1 MNKKKTSLIVLVLLA
16 CSFLSLKK
24 VENFAFYED
33 YFVPNGWPKPVYN
46 FKENKLT
53 KEGFELGRKLFY
65 DPILS
70 RDSTISCSS
79 CHLQYTGF
87 AHTDHALSHG
97 IEGRIG
103 TRNAPSLVNLAWTKS
118 FHWDGGVLSLE
129 SQPINP
135 ITNSQ
140 EMDNTLLNVLE
151 KLNHSK
157 KYKSLFNTAFGDST
171 VTTKKLLQAIAQF
184 TVSLQTYNSKYDK
197 VMRHEKDIYF
207 TEQEVNGHQLFKRN
221 CESCHREPLLT
232 NGNFADNGL
241 PIDPDYKDFGRVK
254 ITQNTKDSFNFRVPT
269 LRNIEFTYPYMHDGR
284 YMKLREV
291 INFYTDGKIKR
302 KTLAKEL
309 QKPIVLNENEK
320 KDLIAFL
327 LTLTDKEFLFN
338 PKFSFPKE

>member
-1 MNKKKTSLIVLVLLA
+1 MKRNKLSLVVLLLLA

-24 VENFAFYED
+24 VENFVFYED
-33 YFVPNGWPKPVYN
+33 IIVPKGWPKPVYD
-46 FKENKLT
+46 FKKNKIT
-53 KEGFELGRKLFY
+53 KEGFTLGRQLFY

-103 TRNAPSLVNLAWTKS
+103 ARNAMPLMNLAWTKL
-118 FHWDGGVLSLE
+118 FHWDGGVQNLE
-129 SQPINP
+129 AQPINP

-140 EMDNTLLNVLE
+140 EMDNTLLDVLK
-151 KLNHSK
+151 KLNHSH
-157 KYKSLFNTAFGDST
+157 KYKKMFYNTFGDSI

-197 VMRHEKDIYF
+197 IMRHEKDIFF
-207 TEQEVNGHQLFKRN
+207 TNQEENGHQLFERN
-221 CESCHREPLLT
+221 CESCHKEPLLT
-232 NGNFADNGL
+232 NNNFVDNGL
-241 PIDPDYKDFGRVK
+241 PLDKDYNDYGRLK
-254 ITQNTKDSFNFRVPT
+254 ITQNPRDSFNFRVPT

-284 YMKLREV
+284 FMKLRDV

-302 KTLAKEL
+302 KTLAREL
-309 QKPIVLNENEK
+309 QKPIVLSENEK

-338 PKFSFPKE
+338 PKYSYPKE

>member
-1 MNKKKTSLIVLVLLA
+1 MKRNSLFNIILLLL
-16 CSFLSLKK
+16 SFFFFSWKNLEESS
-24 VENFAFYED
+24 EYISFN
-33 YFVPNGWPKPVYN
+33 VPKGWPKPVYD
-46 FKENKLT
+46 FKKNQLT
-53 KEGFELGRKLFY
+53 SEGFELGRALFY

-97 IEGRIG
+97 IDGRIG
-103 TRNAPSLVNLAWTKS
+103 TRNAPTLVNLAWTKVFNS
-118 FHWDGGVLSLE
+118 DGGVLSL
-129 SQPINP
+129 SAQPINP

-140 EMDNTLLNVLE
+140 EMDNTLVNVLD
-151 KLNHSK
+151 KLNQSK
-157 KYKSLFNTAFGDST
+157 KYKSLFNKAFGDSL

-197 VMRHEKDIYF
+197 VMRHEKDIFF
-207 TEQEVNGHQLFKRN
+207 TDQEENGHHLFKRN
-221 CESCHREPLLT
+221 CESCHKEPLLT
-232 NGNFADNGL
+232 NDNFADNGL
-241 PIDPDYKDFGRVK
+241 PMDKDYKDYGRVN
-254 ITQNTKDSFNFRVPT
+254 ITQNPKDSFNFKVPT

-284 YMKLREV
+284 FMKLREV

-309 QKPIVLNENEK
+309 QKPIILNENEK

-327 LTLTDKEFLFN
+327 KTLTDKEFLFN

>member
-1 MNKKKTSLIVLVLLA
+1 MKKKKLSLIVIVLLA

-33 YFVPNGWPKPVYN
+33 FFVPKGWPKPVYN
-46 FKENKLT
+46 FKGNKPT

-79 CHLQYTGF
+79 CHSQYTGF

-103 TRNAPSLVNLAWTKS
+103 TRNAPSLVNLAWTKV
-118 FHWDGGVLSLE
+118 FHWDGGVLSLDA
-129 SQPINP
+129 QPINP

-140 EMDNTLLNVLE
+140 EMDNTLVNVLE
-151 KLNHSK
+151 KLNQSK
-157 KYKSLFNTAFGDST
+157 KYKSLFNNVFGDSL
-171 VTTKKLLQAIAQF
+171 VTTKKLLKAIAQF

-197 VMRHEKDIYF
+197 VTRHEKDIFF
-207 TEQEVNGHQLFKRN
+207 TVQEENGHQLFKRN
-221 CESCHREPLLT
+221 CESCHKEPLLT
-232 NGNFADNGL
+232 NDNFADNGL
-241 PIDPDYKDFGRVK
+241 PIDKDYKDYGRVK
-254 ITQNTKDSFNFRVPT
+254 ITQNPKDSFNFRVPT

-284 YMKLREV
+284 FMKLREV
-291 INFYTDGKIKR
+291 LDFYTNGQVRR
-302 KTLAKEL
+302 KTVAKEFHMPL
-309 QKPIVLNENEK
+309 VLSDNDK
-320 KDLIAFL
+320 KDIISFL
-327 LTLTDKEFLFN
+327 KTLTDKEFLFN

>member
-1 MNKKKTSLIVLVLLA
+1 MNKNSLLVVILMLLSFFIYSWKNLEVSLEYKEFIVP
-16 CSFLSLKK
+16 K
-24 VENFAFYED
+24 
-33 YFVPNGWPKPVYN
+33 GWPKPVYN

-53 KEGFELGRKLFY
+53 KEGFELGRNLFY

-79 CHLQYTGF
+79 CHSQYTGF

-103 TRNAPSLVNLAWTKS
+103 TRNAPSLVNLAWTKVFNS
-118 FHWDGGVLSLE
+118 DGGVLSLNA
-129 SQPINP
+129 QPINP

-140 EMDNTLLNVLE
+140 EMDNTLVNVLE
-151 KLNHSK
+151 KLNQSK
-157 KYKSLFNTAFGDST
+157 KYKSLFNKAFGDSL

-197 VMRHEKDIYF
+197 VMRHEKDVFF
-207 TEQEVNGHQLFKRN
+207 TDQEENGRHLFKRN
-221 CESCHREPLLT
+221 CESCHKEPLLT
-232 NGNFADNGL
+232 NDNFADNGL
-241 PIDPDYKDFGRVK
+241 PIDKDYKDYGRVK
-254 ITQNTKDSFNFRVPT
+254 ITQNPKDSFNFKVPT

-284 YMKLREV
+284 FMKLREV

-302 KTLAKEL
+302 KTLAKEFHMPL
-309 QKPIVLNENEK
+309 VLSDNDK
-320 KDLIAFL
+320 KDIISFL
-327 LTLTDKEFLFN
+327 KTLTDKEFLFN